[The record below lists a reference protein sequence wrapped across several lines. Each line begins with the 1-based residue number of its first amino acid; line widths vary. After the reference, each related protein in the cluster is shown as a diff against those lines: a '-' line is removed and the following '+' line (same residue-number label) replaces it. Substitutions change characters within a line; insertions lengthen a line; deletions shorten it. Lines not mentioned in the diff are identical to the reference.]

1 MKTPLKKL
9 LGAVQKHDR
18 SGTKILPLAQL
29 DELAKASA
37 LASVNAGNV
46 EGDDFKSTEALSS
59 RCNAIRQKI
68 KLTSVKLAMNYMK
81 RVSAELETA
90 GGGPDEQELIV
101 KGVRFALEFIR

>member
-9 LGAVQKHDR
+9 RGAVQKHDR
-18 SGTKILPLAQL
+18 SGSKILPLAQF

-37 LASVNAGNV
+37 G
-46 EGDDFKSTEALSS
+46 GDFKSTEALSS

-68 KLTSVKLAMNYMK
+68 KLASVKLAMNCMK

-90 GGGPDEQELIV
+90 GGGLDEQELIV
-101 KGVRFALEFIR
+101 QGVRFALEFIRKMV